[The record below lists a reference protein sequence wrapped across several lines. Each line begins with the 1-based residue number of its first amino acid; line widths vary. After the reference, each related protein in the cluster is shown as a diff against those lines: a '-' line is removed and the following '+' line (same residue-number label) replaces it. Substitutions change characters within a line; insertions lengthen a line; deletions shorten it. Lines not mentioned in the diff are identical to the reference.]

1 MPKDNIERAVKRG
14 TGESKEGEVFEQI
27 YYEGYA
33 PHGVAVIID
42 CVTENKNRTVS
53 EIRHIMTRSGGSM
66 GEAGSVGWQFKRVA
80 YFSIP
85 VEGNSFDKV
94 FELAVDG
101 GGDDVTQE
109 DDYFEVIGPVENFK
123 RLSDKFREAKIDIE
137 EGELRMIPN
146 QTMDLGVDD
155 TLQVLRAIDALE
167 ELDDVQHVFSTM
179 NISQEALAALEAE

>member
-1 MPKDNIERAVKRG
+1 
-14 TGESKEGEVFEQI
+14 
-27 YYEGYA
+27 
-33 PHGVAVIID
+33 
-42 CVTENKNRTVS
+42 
-53 EIRHIMTRSGGSM
+53 M

-85 VEGNSFDKV
+85 VEGNSYDKI

-101 GGDDVTQE
+101 GADDVTQE

-146 QTMDLGVDD
+146 QTMDLDVDD
-155 TLQVLRAIDALE
+155 TLQVLRAIDSLE
-167 ELDDVQHVFSTM
+167 ELDDVQHVFSNM